1 MSGHDQKS
9 SLKILFHIGADK
21 TGSTA
26 LQNMLYDNQQLLKK
40 NGILYRDTRALKT
53 KLQAGNGQKLCALL
67 RTDASSMEI
76 KKELTRLIE
85 PDHLSIIS
93 SEQLSAIKNSAWKK
107 LFEIL
112 KELGVSY
119 QILAYV
125 RSPLGYYI
133 SRYQQTVK
141 RIGFNGDL
149 NDFINQTNWN
159 HVKMLERLHH
169 FGIDLPLKV
178 IPYDQHR
185 GMLFST
191 FWDFVF
197 TTFGIDIRGSIPEE
211 QFLSNRGISVEEINM
226 LNEIFGLHGEK
237 EVKNISDFL
246 VNEVEK
252 NGNKLAY
259 NSDQIEKIVNRHQE
273 HVRWAND
280 TFLDPNNEIQNNV
293 DEYRIIDRDQTNKY
307 PDAAIMMKV
316 ILFLLRRLDTVQ
328 DHSSEINDLKTK
340 VTNLKTKLNNLKTKL
355 GSSETGN

>member
-1 MSGHDQKS
+1 MSNHDQKS
-9 SLKILFHIGADK
+9 SLKVLFHVGADK

-26 LQNMLYDNQQLLKK
+26 LQNMLYDNRHLLQKH
-40 NGILYRDTRALKT
+40 GILYRDSRTLKT
-53 KLQAGNGQKLCALL
+53 KVQAGNGQKLCRLL

-76 KKELTRLIE
+76 KEELSRLIE

-141 RIGFNGDL
+141 SIGFNGDL
-149 NDFINQTNWN
+149 NDFIDQAKWN
-159 HVKMLERLHH
+159 HLKMLERLHR
-169 FGIDLPLKV
+169 FGSDLSLKV

-185 GMLFST
+185 GTLFST
-191 FWDFVF
+191 FWDCIY

-226 LNEIFGLHGEK
+226 LNTVFGLHGNK

-252 NGNKLAY
+252 NGSKLVY
-259 NSDQIEKIVNRHQE
+259 NSDQIEKIENRHQE
-273 HVRWAND
+273 HVRWVND
-280 TFLDPNNEIQNNV
+280 TFLDPNNGIQINA
-293 DEYRIIDRDQTNKY
+293 DEYRIIDSDQTDKY
-307 PDAAIMMKV
+307 PDSAIMMKI
-316 ILFLLRRLDTVQ
+316 ILFLLRRLDALEE
-328 DHSSEINDLKTK
+328 DHLSEIE
-340 VTNLKTKLNNLKTKL
+340 NLKTKL
-355 GSSETGN
+355 GASETGN